1 MYRCGWATKPGQ
13 ERVLAVDITREGF
26 EWALSH
32 SCLSHYEPN
41 TYATEEEWSAL
52 KTESPVRIQWDPE
65 RSAAL
70 DRLEW
75 RSIQIGVGGDA
86 VPRYASEWVTSITDI
101 TSTVHRIAASENMTR
116 TSLLNEILAH
126 ERPYPLSSVIA
137 ARIGATPT
145 DSS

>member
-1 MYRCGWATKPGQ
+1 M
-13 ERVLAVDITREGF
+13 
-26 EWALSH
+26 
-32 SCLSHYEPN
+32 
-41 TYATEEEWSAL
+41 
-52 KTESPVRIQWDPE
+52 RIQWDPE

-86 VPRYASEWVTSITDI
+86 VPRYASEWITSITDI

>member
-1 MYRCGWATKPGQ
+1 MPWTSPEKDLNGHCRIHVYRIMNPTSMPQKKNGRRSRQNHQCGSSGTPK
-13 ERVLAVDITREGF
+13 
-26 EWALSH
+26 
-32 SCLSHYEPN
+32 
-41 TYATEEEWSAL
+41 
-52 KTESPVRIQWDPE
+52 

-126 ERPYPLSSVIA
+126 ERPYPLSSAIA
-137 ARIGATPT
+137 ARIGATPK